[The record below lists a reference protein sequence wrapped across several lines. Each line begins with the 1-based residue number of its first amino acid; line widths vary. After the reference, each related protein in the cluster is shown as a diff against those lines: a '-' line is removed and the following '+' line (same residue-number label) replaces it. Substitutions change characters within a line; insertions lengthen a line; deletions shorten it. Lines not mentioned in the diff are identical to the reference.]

1 MEALSFIFHTK
12 DTDELVI
19 AMRRWQRRGYGP
31 NNVPMDVSLIT
42 DQPAMAEVSRNVNT
56 CGERIWR
63 RQGDG

>member
-42 DQPAMAEVSRNVNT
+42 DQPAMAD
-56 CGERIWR
+56 I
-63 RQGDG
+63 